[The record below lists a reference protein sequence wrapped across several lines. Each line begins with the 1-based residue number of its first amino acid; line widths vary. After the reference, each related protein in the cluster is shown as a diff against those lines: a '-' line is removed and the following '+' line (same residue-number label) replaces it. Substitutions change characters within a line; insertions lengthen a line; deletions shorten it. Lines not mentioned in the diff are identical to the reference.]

1 MTVGDAR
8 EGKVTIGVMARAPVL
23 GRCKTRLAA
32 TLGDEAATRLYEA
45 MLGDSLDLFARVGAT
60 RLVIMTAPEDDGVAI
75 MTQLAPPGWEV
86 VAQEGAA
93 LGERLAHAF
102 RTLGREGDAVL
113 LVDSDSPTVRPE
125 PIAEAV
131 LRFHGPRRALMGPCD
146 DGGYYLIGL
155 TSLELGILDG
165 IAWSTPQVAA
175 QTRARCKVLGLA
187 LEELPGAFDVD
198 RATDL
203 ARLRDELTAH
213 PSRAPRTA
221 RALGLEGA

>member
-1 MTVGDAR
+1 MTVSDAR

-75 MTQLAPPGWEV
+75 MTRLAPPGWEV
-86 VAQEGAA
+86 VAQAGPA

-102 RTLGREGDAVL
+102 RTLGAGSDAVL

-131 LRFHGPRRALMGPCD
+131 MRFRGPRKALMGPCD

-175 QTRARCKVLGLA
+175 QTRARCEVLGLA
-187 LEELPGAFDVD
+187 LEELPAAFDVD